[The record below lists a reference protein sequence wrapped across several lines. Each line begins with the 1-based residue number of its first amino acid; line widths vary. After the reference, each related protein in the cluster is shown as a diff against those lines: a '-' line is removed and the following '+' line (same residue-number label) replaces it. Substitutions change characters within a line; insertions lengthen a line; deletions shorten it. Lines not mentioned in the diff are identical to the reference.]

1 MGLCVRETGGL
12 LMSISI
18 VQTCDGCGTERN
30 LNWGYYGQP
39 ADSSAA
45 ANRGG
50 WIQVKQ
56 FEHLCPECV
65 TGALK
70 IAKAVAEQ

>member
-1 MGLCVRETGGL
+1 
-12 LMSISI
+12 MSISI

-30 LNWGYYGQP
+30 LSWGYYGQP

-45 ANRGG
+45 ASRGG

-56 FEHLCPECV
+56 FQHICPEC
-65 TGALK
+65 
-70 IAKAVAEQ
+70 IAKAVS